1 MTKIKGN
8 NMYHKKL
15 GRKLLKDIR
24 RMKVGT
30 LELFRNCQI
39 KSRIYL
45 GETKDV
51 LFLILLE
58 KFRTKEKSGRVLKN

>member
-15 GRKLLKDIR
+15 GRKLLKDNR

-30 LELFRNCQI
+30 LKLFRNCQI